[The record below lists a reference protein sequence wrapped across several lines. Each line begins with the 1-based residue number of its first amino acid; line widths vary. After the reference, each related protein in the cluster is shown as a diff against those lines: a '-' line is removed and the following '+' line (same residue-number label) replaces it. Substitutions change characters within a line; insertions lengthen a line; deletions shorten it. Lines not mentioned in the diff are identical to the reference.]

1 MPSPCER
8 ATFTNM
14 KTHLTTITLA
24 LCLGYLGGYLGGKS
38 SQPKHN
44 NEATLP
50 AVNSSDLS
58 DYIVSENEYNPTE
71 TIKLEE
77 LQYKVEKLE
86 LQLEALAQSSSNN
99 ESENEN
105 HSNSTTNASFFGRP
119 AKPNLKSLSATG
131 MSTDEAD
138 KLLRRMSQQEYQR
151 LELQNNI
158 RRNQGAASNTY
169 REQLRE
175 LNQNKISLRSELG
188 DEDYDKYLFASQQ
201 SNRVKIS
208 SVMAGSPAESSGFES
223 NDIILSYDD
232 QKILNWADIRR
243 VTLEG
248 DIGSYTNVNILRD
261 GERMSLMVPRGTL
274 GVQLEPVQLDPDE

>member
-1 MPSPCER
+1 
-8 ATFTNM
+8 M

-24 LCLGYLGGYLGGKS
+24 LCLGFMGGYLGGKS
-38 SQPKHN
+38 SQPTHN
-44 NEATLP
+44 NKTDLP
-50 AVNSSDLS
+50 AVNSTDLS
-58 DYIVSENEYNPTE
+58 DYIVSENTFNQTPAE
-71 TIKLEE
+71 TTQLEKL
-77 LQYKVEKLE
+77 QFKVEKLE
-86 LQLEALAQSSSNN
+86 LQLEALALSSNN
-99 ESENEN
+99 SSSADENI
-105 HSNSTTNASFFGRP
+105 SNNTAKATFFGRP
-119 AKPNLKSLSATG
+119 AKPNRESLNATG
-131 MSTDEAD
+131 MSDDEAD

-158 RRNQGAASNTY
+158 SRNQGTASNTY

-175 LNQNKISLRSELG
+175 LNKNKISLRSELG
-188 DEDYDKYLFASQQ
+188 DDAYDKYLFASQQ

-223 NDIILSYDD
+223 NDIILSYND

-248 DIGSYTNVNILRD
+248 DIGSYATINILRN
-261 GERMSLMVPRGTL
+261 GESMSLMVPRGTL

>member
-1 MPSPCER
+1 
-8 ATFTNM
+8 M
-14 KTHLTTITLA
+14 KTHLTTIILA
-24 LCLGYLGGYLGGKS
+24 LCLGFLGGYLGGKS
-38 SQPKHN
+38 SQPSHN
-44 NEATLP
+44 NTTELP
-50 AVNSSDLS
+50 ALNSTELS
-58 DYIVSENEYNPTE
+58 DYITSENVFNQTPAE
-71 TIKLEE
+71 TIQLEK

-86 LQLEALAQSSSNN
+86 LQLQALVQSSNN
-99 ESENEN
+99 SDSADES
-105 HSNSTTNASFFGRP
+105 HSNNTPKASFFGRP
-119 AKPNLKSLSATG
+119 AKPNRESLSATG
-131 MSTDEAD
+131 MSDDEAD

-158 RRNQGAASNTY
+158 RRNQGAASSTY

-175 LNQNKISLRSELG
+175 LNKNKISLRSELG
-188 DEDYDKYLFASQQ
+188 DKAYDKYLFASQQ

-223 NDIILSYDD
+223 NDIILSYAG

-248 DIGSYTNVNILRD
+248 DIGSYANVNIIRN
-261 GERMSLMVPRGTL
+261 GEPMSLMVPRGTL

>member
-1 MPSPCER
+1 
-8 ATFTNM
+8 M

-24 LCLGYLGGYLGGKS
+24 LCLGFLGGYLGGKS
-38 SQPKHN
+38 SQPEHN
-44 NEATLP
+44 NEATVP
-50 AVNSSDLS
+50 AVNSYDLS
-58 DYIVSENEYNPTE
+58 NYIASENESNSIPTE

-86 LQLEALAQSSSNN
+86 LQLEALAQNSSNS
-99 ESENEN
+99 ESADKN
-105 HSNSTTNASFFGRP
+105 HSNNTTKATFFGRP
-119 AKPNLKSLSATG
+119 AKPNRESLSAAG

-169 REQLRE
+169 RQQLRE

-188 DEDYDKYLFASQQ
+188 DEAYDKYLFASQQ

-232 QKILNWADIRR
+232 EKILKWADIRR

-248 DIGSYTNVNILRD
+248 DIGSYANVNILRN
-261 GERMSLMVPRGTL
+261 GEYMSLMVPRGTL
-274 GVQLEPVQLDPDE
+274 GVQLEPVQLNPDE

>member
-1 MPSPCER
+1 
-8 ATFTNM
+8 M
-14 KTHLTTITLA
+14 KTQLTTITLA
-24 LCLGYLGGYLGGKS
+24 LFLGFLGGYLGGKS
-38 SQPKHN
+38 SQSTFN

-50 AVNSSDLS
+50 AVNSTELSEYIYSD
-58 DYIVSENEYNPTE
+58 NESNPTE
-71 TIKLEE
+71 ANQLEE

-86 LQLEALAQSSSNN
+86 LQLEALVHSSSDT
-99 ESENEN
+99 EPTDKS
-105 HSNSTTNASFFGRP
+105 HSSNTTKASFFARP
-119 AKPNLKSLSATG
+119 AKPNLESLSATG
-131 MSTDEAD
+131 MNTDEAD

-175 LNQNKISLRSELG
+175 LNKNKISLRSELG
-188 DEDYDKYLFASQQ
+188 DEAYDKYLFASQQ

-223 NDIILSYDD
+223 SDIILSYDG

-248 DIGSYTNVNILRD
+248 DIGSYTNVDILRN

-274 GVQLEPVQLDPDE
+274 GVQLEPVQLDPEE

>member
-1 MPSPCER
+1 
-8 ATFTNM
+8 M
-14 KTHLTTITLA
+14 KTQLTTITLA
-24 LCLGYLGGYLGGKS
+24 LFLGFLGGYLGGKS
-38 SQPKHN
+38 SQSTFN

-50 AVNSSDLS
+50 AVNSTELSEYIYSD
-58 DYIVSENEYNPTE
+58 NESNPTE
-71 TIKLEE
+71 ANQLEE

-86 LQLEALAQSSSNN
+86 LQLEALVHSSSDT
-99 ESENEN
+99 EPTDKS
-105 HSNSTTNASFFGRP
+105 HSSNTTKASFFARP
-119 AKPNLKSLSATG
+119 AKPNLESLSATG
-131 MSTDEAD
+131 MNTDEAD
-138 KLLRRMSQQEYQR
+138 KLLRRISQQEYQR

-175 LNQNKISLRSELG
+175 LNKNKISLRSELG
-188 DEDYDKYLFASQQ
+188 DEAYDKYLFASQQ

-223 NDIILSYDD
+223 SDIILSYDG

-248 DIGSYTNVNILRD
+248 DIGSYTNVDILRN

-274 GVQLEPVQLDPDE
+274 GVQLEPVQLDPEE

>member
-1 MPSPCER
+1 
-8 ATFTNM
+8 M
-14 KTHLTTITLA
+14 KTHLTTIILA
-24 LCLGYLGGYLGGKS
+24 LCLGFLGGYLGGKS
-38 SQPKHN
+38 SQSSHN
-44 NEATLP
+44 NTTELP
-50 AVNSSDLS
+50 ALNSTELS
-58 DYIVSENEYNPTE
+58 DYITSENVFNQTPAE
-71 TIKLEE
+71 TIQLEK

-86 LQLEALAQSSSNN
+86 LQLQALVQSSNN
-99 ESENEN
+99 SDSADES
-105 HSNSTTNASFFGRP
+105 HSNNTPKASFFGRP
-119 AKPNLKSLSATG
+119 AKPNRESLSATG
-131 MSTDEAD
+131 MSDDEAD

-158 RRNQGAASNTY
+158 RRNQGAASSTY

-175 LNQNKISLRSELG
+175 LNKNKISLRSELG
-188 DEDYDKYLFASQQ
+188 DEAYDKYLFASQQ

-223 NDIILSYDD
+223 NDIILSYGDE
-232 QKILNWADIRR
+232 KILKWADIRR

-248 DIGSYTNVNILRD
+248 DIGSYANVDIIRN